1 MVNHKNST
9 LHRLCGKIRFALRDG
24 SLEVGAILLWAPS
37 FYLATLFWAEDE
49 MSHALRTSGDKSK
62 ASFLPSRILWFGVR
76 MTDKRKGK
84 KKMKRK
90 NRDEEST
97 KCSQQQSKEQLHSQA
112 TWTSGLWVLQEGG
125 QQRPLCLGVS
135 NGTAWTSGCPLP
147 VPTTRLHCSVTL
159 MGRHLF
165 DCWEPFY
172 LASSLS
178 IGAFLCLCH
187 HHRKA

>member
-1 MVNHKNST
+1 MVLWRWGPFFSGLLRFIWQPCSEQRMKWVMHWGH
-9 LHRLCGKIRFALRDG
+9 LGIRVRHHSYPQESYG
-24 SLEVGAILLWAPS
+24 S
-37 FYLATLFWAEDE
+37 
-49 MSHALRTSGDKSK
+49 
-62 ASFLPSRILWFGVR
+62 GVR